1 MGSVVVPWCRN
12 VDAVSRVTAISATRR
27 SPTVT
32 GPGSQISLKDVF
44 RLFERFRRAPRI
56 VLAVLAFIGLV
67 MPAAISAPAA
77 PTVVS
82 VSVTG
87 NAHIP
92 TDRILSVVKTK
103 VGDPFDPAAV
113 QQDLRAIADLG
124 FFADQAPPIIKQR
137 PDGVAITFRVIENP
151 VVSSIR
157 FEGNKSVSA
166 DTLLAL
172 MDTAPG
178 QVFNIKTYQQDVL
191 KINSY
196 YDKIGFGGQLPS
208 HVTDVN
214 IAPDGVLTLKV
225 QEGLTV
231 RNVIITL
238 PPDADP
244 LLPPTVI
251 TQALV
256 TKPGS
261 PYSEA
266 QRDKDY
272 DALKTLYE
280 KYDLKV
286 GDVEAGVDPTT
297 VDQKAGTADV
307 RYTISVLRVGAVEIT
322 GNTKTHDDVI
332 RRELRLR
339 PGNVV
344 TDTGLKRDYD
354 RLNNLGFFEKIDFQ
368 AKPGPDPKRPGLVT
382 LNWQVKEQ
390 RTGTATLG
398 AGYSGGLTGTGL
410 TGTLSYQENNI
421 NGTGNGASVRLE
433 RGTRV
438 SDAQISVT
446 MPYVGKT
453 EKSQKYSLGATLFTQ
468 QQTNFYPVYQECTP
482 VSTATVPPTAYGRMP
497 HAVATPTPVANACPL
512 TGPLPVTIVPTDPLN
527 AQVLPNIV
535 STYRARSTGLSVTVG
550 RRLTDVYRISLGAN
564 VQQVAASADLPAGY
578 IFPTAQNLNAF
589 PTVTSTG
596 STLLNADPNSPSAA
610 VGITAPSLAQID
622 STRPY
627 KVRSL
632 LFGAGADTRD
642 DVFNP
647 RRGTNLA
654 VNDEISSHGFG
665 SDFNYSLITLDGS
678 RFFPIMK
685 NATFAVHG
693 RAGISTGAIPTNKLF
708 IFSDQELRGYSDP
721 FYGTDILLGQM
732 ELRFPLTQDRKFA
745 VVGFADSGGT
755 RIRGGTSTST
765 DASGMT
771 TTIFDLNRYTFHS
784 DIGVGLRF
792 DVPQL
797 GLRTIRL
804 DFAKG
809 SQGTHTSF
817 GIGQSF

>member
-1 MGSVVVPWCRN
+1 
-12 VDAVSRVTAISATRR
+12 
-27 SPTVT
+27 
-32 GPGSQISLKDVF
+32 
-44 RLFERFRRAPRI
+44 LFERFRRMPRI
-56 VLAVLAFIGLV
+56 VLAVLAFLGLAI
-67 MPAAISAPAA
+67 PANSAPAAAPNAAPA

-103 VGDPFDPAAV
+103 VGDPFDAAKV
-113 QQDLRAIADLG
+113 QDDLRSIADLG

-137 PDGVAITFRVIENP
+137 PDGVAVTFRVIENP
-151 VVSSIR
+151 VVTSIR
-157 FEGNKSVSA
+157 FDGNKSVSA
-166 DTLLAL
+166 DTLMAL

-214 IAPDGVLTLKV
+214 ISPEGVLTLKV

-231 RNVIITL
+231 RKIIITG

-244 LLPPTVI
+244 LLSPTI
-251 TQALV
+251 IIPALV

-261 PYSEA
+261 PFSEA

-272 DALKTLYE
+272 DALKALYE
-280 KYDLKV
+280 KYDLKL

-297 VDQKAGTADV
+297 VDPKAGTADV

-339 PGNVV
+339 PGMVV
-344 TDTGLKRDYD
+344 TDSGLRRDYD

-368 AKPGPDPKRPGLVT
+368 GKPGPDPKRPGLITV
-382 LNWQVKEQ
+382 NWQVKEQ

-410 TGTLSYQENNI
+410 TGTVSYQENNI
-421 NGTGNGASVRLE
+421 NGTGNGANIRLE
-433 RGTRV
+433 RGSRV
-438 SDAQISVT
+438 ADAQLSVT
-446 MPYVGKT
+446 VPYLGKT
-453 EKSQKYSLGATLFTQ
+453 EKSQRYSLGATLFTQ
-468 QQTNFYPVYQECTP
+468 QATNYYPVYYAC
-482 VSTATVPPTAYGRMP
+482 STAAATGTAS
-497 HAVATPTPVANACPL
+497 ACPAS
-512 TGPLPVTIVPTDPLN
+512 GDIPVTLVPADVNAANIVN
-527 AQVLPNIV
+527 GVV
-535 STYRARSTGLSVTVG
+535 STYQSRSTGLSVTVG
-550 RRLTDVYRISLGAN
+550 RRLTDVYRVSVGAN
-564 VQQVAASADLPAGY
+564 IQQVAASAQLPGGY
-578 IFPTAQNLNAF
+578 VFPNSAATGVVSTTTCNN
-589 PTVTSTG
+589 TGIITGTSCD
-596 STLLNADPNSPSAA
+596 LLNNAYGVN
-610 VGITAPSLAQID
+610 APSLATID
-622 STRPY
+622 SSKPY

-632 LFGAGADTRD
+632 LLGLGADSRD

-647 RRGTNLA
+647 RRG
-654 VNDEISSHGFG
+654 VNVSISDEVSGHGIG
-665 SDFNYSLITLDGS
+665 SDFNYNLLTVDAAK
-678 RFFPIMK
+678 FFPVLR
-685 NATFAVHG
+685 NATVGLHG
-693 RAGISTGAIPTNKLF
+693 RAGLSSGAIPTNKLF
-708 IFSDQELRGYSDP
+708 IFSDQDLRGYSDP

-732 ELRFPLTQDRKFA
+732 ELRVPLTTDRKFA
-745 VVGFADSGGT
+745 VVGFAESGGT
-755 RIRGGTSTST
+755 RIRGGKSVTT
-765 DASGMT
+765 DLSGMT
-771 TTIFDLNRYTFHS
+771 TTTFDLNRYTFHG
-784 DIGVGLRF
+784 DVGVGLRF

>member
-1 MGSVVVPWCRN
+1 
-12 VDAVSRVTAISATRR
+12 
-27 SPTVT
+27 
-32 GPGSQISLKDVF
+32 
-44 RLFERFRRAPRI
+44 LFERFRRTPRT
-56 VLAVLAFIGLV
+56 VLAALALLGLM
-67 MPAAISAPAA
+67 MPPAYAAPAA

-87 NAHIP
+87 NAHIA

-103 VGDPFDPAAV
+103 VGDPFDPATV

-137 PDGVAITFRVIENP
+137 PDGVAVTFRVIENP
-151 VVSSIR
+151 VVTSIR

-214 IAPDGVLTLKV
+214 IAPDGVLTLKL

-231 RNVIITL
+231 RKIIITQ
-238 PPDADP
+238 PPDGDP
-244 LLPPTVI
+244 LLPTNVI
-251 TQALV
+251 INALV

-261 PYSEA
+261 PYSED

-272 DALKTLYE
+272 EALKVLYE
-280 KYDLKV
+280 KFDLKV
-286 GDVEAGVDPTT
+286 GDVEAGVDPATI
-297 VDQKAGTADV
+297 DQKAGTADV
-307 RYTISVLRVGAVEIT
+307 RYTISVLRVGVVEIT

-339 PGNVV
+339 PGMVV
-344 TDTGLKRDYD
+344 TDSGLRRDYD

-368 AKPGPDPKRPGLVT
+368 GKPGPDPKRPGLITV
-382 LNWQVKEQ
+382 NWQVKEQ

-421 NGTGNGASVRLE
+421 NGTGNGASIRLE

-438 SDAQISVT
+438 SDAQLSVT
-446 MPYVGKT
+446 VPYLGRT
-453 EKSQKYSLGATLFTQ
+453 EKSQRYSFGATLFTQ
-468 QQTNFYPVYQECTP
+468 QQTNYYPVYAACTTP
-482 VSTATVPPTAYGRMP
+482 VVTQSATRSPLDTATPAPAPGVCPTNGQ
-497 HAVATPTPVANACPL
+497 NF
-512 TGPLPVTIVPTDPLN
+512 PVTIVPQDPTN
-527 AQVLPNIV
+527 TQVVNGVV
-535 STYRARSTGLSVTVG
+535 STYLARSTGLSVTLG
-550 RRLTDVYRISLGAN
+550 RRLTDVYRVSAGAN
-564 VQQVAASADLPAGY
+564 VQQVSASASLPSGY
-578 IFPTAQNLNAF
+578 IFPTVQSVITSPICTTTNPLDQSCNNTLN
-589 PTVTSTG
+589 
-596 STLLNADPNSPSAA
+596 NALGVS
-610 VGITAPSLAQID
+610 APSIAQIFGGQ
-622 STRPY
+622 SYR
-627 KVRSL
+627 VRSL
-632 LFGAGADTRD
+632 LFGAGADSRD
-642 DVFNP
+642 DVFSP
-647 RRGTNLA
+647 RRGVNIT
-654 VNDEISSHGFG
+654 VNDEISTRSLG
-665 SDFNYSLITLDGS
+665 SDFAYQLITLDGAK
-678 RFFPIMK
+678 FFPVLR
-685 NATFAVHG
+685 NATLGFHG
-693 RAGISTGAIPTNKLF
+693 RAGISSGAIPTNKLF
-708 IFSDQELRGYSDP
+708 IFSDQDLRGYSDP
-721 FYGTDILLGQM
+721 FYGTDILLGQA
-732 ELRFPLTQDRKFA
+732 ELRVPLTQDRKFA
-745 VVGFADSGGT
+745 VVGFAESGGT
-755 RIRGGTSTST
+755 RIRGGKSVIT
-765 DASGMT
+765 DASGLT
-771 TTIFDLNRYTFHS
+771 TTTFDLNRYTFHG

-809 SQGTHTSF
+809 SNGTHTSF

>member
-1 MGSVVVPWCRN
+1 M
-12 VDAVSRVTAISATRR
+12 
-27 SPTVT
+27 
-32 GPGSQISLKDVF
+32 L
-44 RLFERFRRAPRI
+44 ERFRRTPRTA
-56 VLAVLAFIGLV
+56 LAVLALLGL
-67 MPAAISAPAA
+67 MTPPAYAAPAAPPA

-92 TDRILSVVKTK
+92 TDRILAVVKTK

-124 FFADQAPPIIKQR
+124 FFADQAPPVIKQR
-137 PDGVAITFRVIENP
+137 PDGVAVTFRVIENP
-151 VVSSIR
+151 VVTSIR

-214 IAPDGVLTLKV
+214 IAPDGVLTLKL

-231 RNVIITL
+231 NNIIIT
-238 PPDADP
+238 PFPDGDP
-244 LLPPTVI
+244 LLSAAI
-251 TQALV
+251 IKAALV

-261 PYSEA
+261 PYSEE

-272 DALKTLYE
+272 EALKTLYE

-286 GDVEAGVDPTT
+286 GDVEAGVDPATI
-297 VDQKAGTADV
+297 DQKAGTADV

-339 PGNVV
+339 PGMVV
-344 TDTGLKRDYD
+344 TDTGLRRDYD

-368 AKPGPDPKRPGLVT
+368 GKPGPDPKRPGLITV
-382 LNWQVKEQ
+382 NWQVKEQ

-410 TGTLSYQENNI
+410 TGTLSYQQNNI
-421 NGTGNGASVRLE
+421 NGTGNGASIRLE

-446 MPYVGKT
+446 MPYVGKS
-453 EKSQKYSLGATLFTQ
+453 EKSQRYSFGATLFTQ
-468 QQTNFYPVYQECTP
+468 QQTNYYPVYAACTSASTTP
-482 VSTATVPPTAYGRMP
+482 FTNSVTRSPQDTATPA
-497 HAVATPTPVANACPL
+497 PVASPCP
-512 TGPLPVTIVPTDPLN
+512 TNGHNFPVTIVPADPTN
-527 AQVLPNIV
+527 FQVVNGVV
-535 STYRARSTGLSVTVG
+535 STYTSRSTGLSMSIG
-550 RRLTDVYRISLGAN
+550 RRLTDIFRVSAGAN
-564 VQQVAASADLPAGY
+564 VQQVSAAASLPSGF
-578 IFPTAQNLNAF
+578 IFPTAQNVITSPACTTTNPLDQSCNNSLN
-589 PTVTSTG
+589 
-596 STLLNADPNSPSAA
+596 NALGVS
-610 VGITAPSLAQID
+610 APSIAQIFGGQ
-622 STRPY
+622 SYR
-627 KVRSL
+627 VRSL
-632 LFGAGADTRD
+632 LLGAGADSRD
-642 DVFNP
+642 DIFSP
-647 RRGTNLA
+647 RRGVNVT
-654 VNDEISSHGFG
+654 VNDEVSSHSLG
-665 SDFNYSLITLDGS
+665 SDFNYQLITVDAAK
-678 RFFPIMK
+678 FFPVLK
-685 NATFAVHG
+685 NATLGFHG
-693 RAGISTGAIPTNKLF
+693 RAGVSSGAIPTNKLF
-708 IFSDQELRGYSDP
+708 IFSDQDLRGYSDP
-721 FYGTDILLGQM
+721 FYGTDILLAQA
-732 ELRFPLTQDRKFA
+732 ELRVPLTQDRKFS
-745 VVGFADSGGT
+745 VVGFAESGGV
-755 RIRGGTSTST
+755 RIRGGKSVTT
-765 DASGMT
+765 DASGLT
-771 TTIFDLNRYTFHS
+771 TTTFDLNRYTFHG
-784 DIGVGLRF
+784 DVGLGLRF

-809 SQGTHTSF
+809 SNGTHTSF

>member
-1 MGSVVVPWCRN
+1 
-12 VDAVSRVTAISATRR
+12 
-27 SPTVT
+27 
-32 GPGSQISLKDVF
+32 
-44 RLFERFRRAPRI
+44 LFERLRRTPRTA
-56 VLAVLAFIGLV
+56 LAVLAFLGLV
-67 MPAAISAPAA
+67 MPPAISAPAA

-103 VGDPFDPAAV
+103 VGDPFDPAVV

-151 VVSSIR
+151 VVTSIR

-214 IAPDGVLTLKV
+214 ISPEGVLTLKV

-231 RNVIITL
+231 NKIIITPYPEADPIL
-238 PPDADP
+238 PPS
-244 LLPPTVI
+244 LI
-251 TQALV
+251 ISSLV
-256 TKPGS
+256 TKPGQ

-280 KYDLKV
+280 KYDLKI

-297 VDQKAGTADV
+297 IDQKAGTADV
-307 RYTISVLRVGAVEIT
+307 RYSISVLRVGAVEIT

-339 PGNVV
+339 PGMVV
-344 TDTGLKRDYD
+344 TDSALRRDYD

-368 AKPGPDPKRPGLVT
+368 AKPGPDPKRQALVT

-390 RTGTATLG
+390 RTGTAQVG

-410 TGTLSYQENNI
+410 TGTVSYQQNNI
-421 NGTGNGASVRLE
+421 NGTGNGGSIRLE
-433 RGTRV
+433 RGSRV
-438 SDAQISVT
+438 SDAQLSVT
-446 MPYVGKT
+446 VPYVGKT
-453 EKSQKYSLGATLFTQ
+453 EKSQRYSFGATIFTQ
-468 QQTNFYPVYQECTP
+468 QQTNFYPVYAACSSGVIATAP
-482 VSTATVPPTAYGRMP
+482 PTTTAVTRRPLATATVAPSAGTTPCP
-497 HAVATPTPVANACPL
+497 ATGSGQPF
-512 TGPLPVTIVPTDPLN
+512 PVTIVPTDPTN
-527 AQVLPNIV
+527 FQVVNGIV
-535 STYRARSTGLSVTVG
+535 STYKSRATGLSLSLG
-550 RRLTDVYRISLGAN
+550 RRLTDVYHVSGGVN
-564 VQQVAASADLPAGY
+564 VQTVAAAADLPTGY
-578 IFPTAQNLNAF
+578 IFPTAQNLNPNPLA
-589 PTVTSTG
+589 TTSPF
-596 STLLNADPNSPSAA
+596 STDPNSPSAA
-610 VGITAPSLAQID
+610 VGITAPSLAQIN
-622 STRPY
+622 SSRPY
-627 KVRSL
+627 KVRSVL
-632 LFGAGADTRD
+632 LGGGADSRD
-642 DVFNP
+642 DIFNP
-647 RRGTNLA
+647 RRG
-654 VNDEISSHGFG
+654 VNFSLQDEISSHGFG
-665 SDFNYSLITLDGS
+665 SDFTYQLITLDGAK
-678 RFFPIMK
+678 FFPILR
-685 NATFAVHG
+685 NATLGLHG

-708 IFSDQELRGYSDP
+708 IFSDQDLRGYTDP
-721 FYGTDILLGQM
+721 FYGTDILLGQV
-732 ELRFPLTQDRKFA
+732 ELRVPLTQDRKFS
-745 VVGFADSGGT
+745 VVGFAESGGT
-755 RIRGGTSTST
+755 RIRGGKSTTT

-771 TTIFDLNRYTFHS
+771 TTIFDLNRYTFHG
-784 DIGVGLRF
+784 DVGVGLRF

>member
-1 MGSVVVPWCRN
+1 M
-12 VDAVSRVTAISATRR
+12 
-27 SPTVT
+27 
-32 GPGSQISLKDVF
+32 
-44 RLFERFRRAPRI
+44 FERLRRTPRT
-56 VLAVLAFIGLV
+56 VLAVLAFFGLV
-67 MPAAISAPAA
+67 MPPAYSAPAAAPA

-103 VGDPFDPAAV
+103 VGDPFDPAVV

-124 FFADQAPPIIKQR
+124 FFADQAPPIVKQR
-137 PDGVAITFRVIENP
+137 PDGVAVTYRVIENP
-151 VVSSIR
+151 VVTSIR

-191 KINSY
+191 KLNSY

-231 RNVIITL
+231 KNIVITD
-238 PPDADP
+238 PPDGDP
-244 LLPPTVI
+244 LLPKPVI
-251 TQALV
+251 ITALV

-272 DALKTLYE
+272 DALKALYE
-280 KYDLKV
+280 KYDLKL

-322 GNTKTHDDVI
+322 GNTVTHDDVI

-339 PGNVV
+339 PGMVV
-344 TDTGLKRDYD
+344 TDSGLRRDYD

-368 AKPGPDPKRPGLVT
+368 GKPGPDPKRPGLITV
-382 LNWQVKEQ
+382 NWQVKEQ

-410 TGTLSYQENNI
+410 TGTLSYQQNNI

-433 RGTRV
+433 RGSRV

-446 MPYVGKT
+446 IPYVGKS
-453 EKSQKYSLGATLFTQ
+453 EKSQKYSFGASLFTQ
-468 QQTNFYPVYQECTP
+468 QQTNFYPVYQACTAAVTTSSAQRAP
-482 VSTATVPPTAYGRMP
+482 L
-497 HAVATPTPVANACPL
+497 AVATVAPTGTCPAS
-512 TGPLPVTIVPTDPLN
+512 GPIPVTIVPTDLTN
-527 AQVLPNIV
+527 SQIISGVV
-535 STYRARSTGLSVTVG
+535 STYKSRSTGISAQVG
-550 RRLTDVYRISLGAN
+550 RRLTDIITVSGGVN
-564 VQQVAASADLPAGY
+564 VQRVAAAADLPSGY
-578 IFPTAQNLNAF
+578 VFPTAPVVNPL
-589 PTVTSTG
+589 PSSTSSPFSG
-596 STLLNADPNSPSAA
+596 SDPNSPSSA
-610 VGITAPSLAQID
+610 VGITAPSLATIS

-627 KVRSL
+627 NVRSL
-632 LFGAGADTRD
+632 LVGMRADSRD

-647 RRGTNLA
+647 RRGINLSF
-654 VNDEISSHGFG
+654 NDELSSHSFG
-665 SDFNYSLITLDGS
+665 SDFTYQLITIDGAK
-678 RFFPIMK
+678 FFPVIK
-685 NATFAVHG
+685 NATLGLHG

-708 IFSDQELRGYSDP
+708 IFSDQDLRGYSDP
-721 FYGTDILLGQM
+721 FYGTDILLGQA
-732 ELRFPLTQDRKFA
+732 ELRVPLTQDRKFA
-745 VVGFADSGGT
+745 VVGFVESGGT
-755 RIRGGTSTST
+755 RIRGGKSITT
-765 DASGMT
+765 DVSGLT
-771 TTIFDLNRYTFHS
+771 TTTFDLNRYTFHS
-784 DIGVGLRF
+784 DIGLGLRF

-797 GLRTIRL
+797 GLHTIRL

>member
-1 MGSVVVPWCRN
+1 M
-12 VDAVSRVTAISATRR
+12 
-27 SPTVT
+27 
-32 GPGSQISLKDVF
+32 
-44 RLFERFRRAPRI
+44 FERFRRTPRTA
-56 VLAVLAFIGLV
+56 LAVLAFFGLV
-67 MPAAISAPAA
+67 MPPAISAPAA
-77 PTVVS
+77 APAPTVVS
-82 VSVTG
+82 VAVTG

-92 TDRILSVVKTK
+92 TDRILSVVRTK
-103 VGDPFDPAAV
+103 VGDPFDPAVV

-137 PDGVAITFRVIENP
+137 PDGVAVTYRVIENP
-151 VVSSIR
+151 VVTSIR

-191 KINSY
+191 KLNSY

-231 RNVIITL
+231 RNIIITG
-238 PPDADP
+238 PPEGDP
-244 LLPPTVI
+244 MLAPTVI
-251 TQALV
+251 IPALV

-272 DALKTLYE
+272 DALKALYE
-280 KYDLKV
+280 KYDLKL

-322 GNTKTHDDVI
+322 GNTVTHDDVI

-339 PGNVV
+339 PGMVV
-344 TDTGLKRDYD
+344 TDSGLRRDYD

-368 AKPGPDPKRPGLVT
+368 GKPGPDPKRPGLITV
-382 LNWQVKEQ
+382 NWQVKEQ

-410 TGTLSYQENNI
+410 TGTLSYQQNNI

-433 RGTRV
+433 RGSRV
-438 SDAQISVT
+438 SDAQLSVT
-446 MPYVGKT
+446 VPYLGKT
-453 EKSQKYSLGATLFTQ
+453 EKSQKYSFGATLFTQ
-468 QQTNFYPVYQECTP
+468 QQTNFYPVYQACTASIINTSAAQRAP
-482 VSTATVPPTAYGRMP
+482 QAIATIAPAAPSS
-497 HAVATPTPVANACPL
+497 CPAS
-512 TGPLPVTIVPTDPLN
+512 GPIPVTIVPTDITN
-527 AQVLPNIV
+527 SQIINGIV
-535 STYRARSTGLSVTVG
+535 STYKSRATGVSAQVG
-550 RRLTDVYRISLGAN
+550 RRLTDIISISGGVN
-564 VQQVAASADLPAGY
+564 VQKVAASADLPSGY
-578 IFPTAQNLNAF
+578 VFPTAPVVNPLPNA
-589 PTVTSTG
+589 TSSPFGT
-596 STLLNADPNSPSAA
+596 NDPNSPSSA
-610 VGITAPSLAQID
+610 VGITAPSLATIS

-627 KVRSL
+627 NVRSL
-632 LFGAGADTRD
+632 LFGVRADSRD

-647 RRGTNLA
+647 RHGLSLSF
-654 VNDEISSHGFG
+654 NDEFSSHSFG
-665 SDFNYSLITLDGS
+665 SDFTYQLLTIDGAK
-678 RFFPIMK
+678 FFPMPK
-685 NATFAVHG
+685 NATLGLHG

-708 IFSDQELRGYSDP
+708 IFSDQDLRGYSDP
-721 FYGTDILLGQM
+721 FYGTDILLGQA
-732 ELRFPLTQDRKFA
+732 ELRVPLTPDRKFA
-745 VVGFADSGGT
+745 VVGFVESGGT
-755 RIRGGTSTST
+755 RIRGGKSITT
-765 DASGMT
+765 DVSGLT
-771 TTIFDLNRYTFHS
+771 TTTFDLNRYSFHS
-784 DIGVGLRF
+784 DVGLGLRF

-797 GLRTIRL
+797 GLHTIRL

>member
-1 MGSVVVPWCRN
+1 M
-12 VDAVSRVTAISATRR
+12 
-27 SPTVT
+27 
-32 GPGSQISLKDVF
+32 
-44 RLFERFRRAPRI
+44 FERFRRTPRT
-56 VLAVLAFIGLV
+56 VLAVLALFGLV
-67 MPAAISAPAA
+67 MPPAMSAPAAAPA

-82 VSVTG
+82 VAVTG

-103 VGDPFDPAAV
+103 VGDPFDPAVV

-124 FFADQAPPIIKQR
+124 FFADQAPPIVKQR
-137 PDGVAITFRVIENP
+137 PDGVAVTYRVIENP
-151 VVSSIR
+151 VVTSIR

-191 KINSY
+191 KLNSY

-214 IAPDGVLTLKV
+214 ISPDGVLTLKV

-231 RNVIITL
+231 KNIVIT
-238 PPDADP
+238 PFPEGDP
-244 LLPPTVI
+244 LLNSDI
-251 TQALV
+251 IKAALV

-272 DALKTLYE
+272 DALKALYE
-280 KYDLKV
+280 KYDLKL

-322 GNTKTHDDVI
+322 GNTVTHDDVI

-339 PGNVV
+339 PGMVV
-344 TDTGLKRDYD
+344 TDSGLRRDYD

-368 AKPGPDPKRPGLVT
+368 GKPGPDPKRPGLITV
-382 LNWQVKEQ
+382 NWQVKEQ

-410 TGTLSYQENNI
+410 TGTLSYQQNNI
-421 NGTGNGASVRLE
+421 NGTGNGASIRLE
-433 RGTRV
+433 RGSRV

-446 MPYVGKT
+446 IPYIGKT
-453 EKSQKYSLGATLFTQ
+453 ERSQKYSFGATLFTQ
-468 QQTNFYPVYQECTP
+468 QQTNFYPVYQACNNAI
-482 VSTATVPPTAYGRMP
+482 ATSSAQRAPL
-497 HAVATPTPVANACPL
+497 AVATIPPTTATGNCPSS
-512 TGPLPVTIVPTDPLN
+512 GPIPVTIVPTDLTN
-527 AQVLPNIV
+527 TQLLDGVV
-535 STYRARSTGLSVTVG
+535 STYKSRATGISAQVG
-550 RRLTDVYRISLGAN
+550 RRLTDVITVSGGFN
-564 VQQVAASADLPAGY
+564 VQKVAASADLPSGFV
-578 IFPTAQNLNAF
+578 FPTAPVVNAL
-589 PTVTSTG
+589 PSATS
-596 STLLNADPNSPSAA
+596 SPFSNSDPNSPSSA
-610 VGITAPSLAQID
+610 VGITAPSLATID

-627 KVRSL
+627 NVRSL
-632 LFGAGADTRD
+632 LFGVHADSRD

-647 RRGTNLA
+647 RHGTNFSF
-654 VNDEISSHGFG
+654 NDEFSSHSFG
-665 SDFNYSLITLDGS
+665 SDFTYQLITVDGAK
-678 RFFPIMK
+678 FFPMPK
-685 NATFAVHG
+685 NATLGLHG

-708 IFSDQELRGYSDP
+708 IFSDQDLRGYSDP
-721 FYGTDILLGQM
+721 FYGTDILLGQA
-732 ELRFPLTQDRKFA
+732 ELRIPLTQDRKFA
-745 VVGFADSGGT
+745 VVGFVESGGT
-755 RIRGGTSTST
+755 RIRGGKSITT
-765 DASGMT
+765 DVSGLT
-771 TTIFDLNRYTFHS
+771 TTTFDLNRYSFHS
-784 DIGVGLRF
+784 DVGLGLRF

-797 GLRTIRL
+797 GLHTIRL

>member
-1 MGSVVVPWCRN
+1 M
-12 VDAVSRVTAISATRR
+12 
-27 SPTVT
+27 
-32 GPGSQISLKDVF
+32 
-44 RLFERFRRAPRI
+44 FERFRRTPRT
-56 VLAVLAFIGLV
+56 VLAVLALFGLV
-67 MPAAISAPAA
+67 MPPANSAPAAAPA

-82 VSVTG
+82 VAVTG

-103 VGDPFDPAAV
+103 VGDPFDPAVV

-137 PDGVAITFRVIENP
+137 PDGVAVTYRVIENP
-151 VVSSIR
+151 VVTSIR

-166 DTLLAL
+166 DTLMAL

-191 KINSY
+191 KLNSY

-214 IAPDGVLTLKV
+214 ITPDGVLTLKV

-231 RNVIITL
+231 KNIVIT
-238 PPDADP
+238 PFPEGDP
-244 LLPPTVI
+244 LLNPELI
-251 TQALV
+251 KAALV

-272 DALKTLYE
+272 DALKALYE
-280 KYDLKV
+280 KYDLKL

-322 GNTKTHDDVI
+322 GNTVTHDDVI

-339 PGNVV
+339 PGMVV
-344 TDTGLKRDYD
+344 TDSGLRRDYD

-368 AKPGPDPKRPGLVT
+368 GKPGPDPKRPGLITV
-382 LNWQVKEQ
+382 NWQVKEQ

-410 TGTLSYQENNI
+410 TGTLSYQQNNI

-433 RGTRV
+433 RGSRV

-446 MPYVGKT
+446 IPYVGKT
-453 EKSQKYSLGATLFTQ
+453 ERSQRYSFGATLFTQ
-468 QQTNFYPVYQECTP
+468 QQTNFYPVYQACTSALNTTSAKRTP
-482 VSTATVPPTAYGRMP
+482 LATATTAPTTTG
-497 HAVATPTPVANACPL
+497 TCPAS
-512 TGPLPVTIVPTDPLN
+512 GPIPVTIVPTDLTN
-527 AQVLPNIV
+527 SQLLDGVV
-535 STYRARSTGLSVTVG
+535 STYKSRATGISAQLG
-550 RRLTDVYRISLGAN
+550 RRLSDVITVSGGFNL
-564 VQQVAASADLPAGY
+564 QKVAASADLPSGFV
-578 IFPTAQNLNAF
+578 FPTAQVINPLPNATASPF
-589 PTVTSTG
+589 SP
-596 STLLNADPNSPSAA
+596 ADPNSPSSA

-627 KVRSL
+627 NVRSL
-632 LFGAGADTRD
+632 LFGVHADSRD

-647 RRGTNLA
+647 RHGINLS
-654 VNDEISSHGFG
+654 VNDEFSSHSFG
-665 SDFNYSLITLDGS
+665 SDFTYQLITIDGAK
-678 RFFPIMK
+678 FFPMPK
-685 NATFAVHG
+685 NATLGLHG

-708 IFSDQELRGYSDP
+708 IFSDQDLRGYSDP
-721 FYGTDILLGQM
+721 FYGTDILLGQA
-732 ELRFPLTQDRKFA
+732 ELRIPLTQDRKFA
-745 VVGFADSGGT
+745 VVGFVETGGT
-755 RIRGGTSTST
+755 RIRGGKSSTT
-765 DASGMT
+765 DVSGLT
-771 TTIFDLNRYTFHS
+771 TTTFDLNRYTFHS
-784 DIGVGLRF
+784 DVGLGLRF

-797 GLRTIRL
+797 GLHTIRL